1 MTDVTTTTVRTRT
14 TDLTTG
20 TSTDPTTAPGG
31 PAGSRWTLRE
41 HVGLRVAGLP
51 LDVVDDLRTPAA
63 TRWAEQVLDAQ
74 DALAAQA
81 ADLADALHEVIG
93 GLDDDGLRR
102 RLLAVRRQVFK
113 NALPPGLDEVRTALA
128 ALDPALAGRL
138 GDWADRR
145 GALERTVAEGAA
157 VLTAD
162 TDAAR
167 ARLLALADDPTLR
180 RGIQLASPAL
190 DQQLVTMRAPG
201 AKPPAAKRL
210 RKVERSLLSYVART
224 ACKTS
229 PFSTM
234 TGVAAAV
241 LDAAA
246 DPLRH
251 VPGPASSH
259 ARINV
264 TVIARLVEAV
274 LVDLGRRADLP
285 VTLSPGWRSDGD
297 RLRYVRHWTT
307 TGDDEAS
314 VSFDSIRDG
323 LYFLRRSGTL
333 DALTAFLND
342 RGQASAREVVTWLHE
357 RTGAETSQCE
367 QYLTIL
373 LDLGMLALPGFRTLV
388 HEPEPLRG
396 FQRALEDVGARW
408 ADELAGDLDGPIALV
423 QEFPTADLGRRR
435 EVLAALRE
443 TLLELVDSLGGERS
457 LPRTI
462 LYEDVRL
469 GDGLVPV
476 AARPWRDAFGA
487 DLEAVERLLPAFDVS
502 FPHRLVLL
510 GFFVARFGRGGRA
523 DDLLRV
529 VEDFHEDLY
538 DQYSSYTADR
548 RAWEG
553 EEYVPEEDWL
563 GRPELA
569 VVDDARQ
576 RLSAHVREATAS
588 DAPEV
593 VLDPAVVD
601 GLGAALDAVTAGGPR
616 PLGHFAQVVGDDGLL
631 VLNQSFGGPS
641 FPFSRFTHAFDD
653 LDEPLSRTLR
663 AAAAAHLPDDVVFAE
678 VTGGP
683 ATSNLNLH
691 SRLTDHVIVCPG
703 ESSDAPADEQLP
715 LDDLYLEH
723 DAERDRLVLRS
734 RRLGRQVVPVYNG
747 YLVPMALPKIA
758 RTLLLLSPTLMVRF
772 DVWGGVPKRVGA
784 EGVSTRPRVRVGSV
798 VLSRRTWAA
807 AAADLPL
814 RTPGQSDADWFLG
827 WHGWRRRHG
836 VPLQTFVTV
845 YPVERT
851 GAAAPKPQYL
861 DLASVLSLQAFE
873 AMVTDPADKAV
884 VAEMLPGPDGLTLR
898 DADGRAHVAEVA
910 LETFRTDHPTQ
921 DGARR

>member
-1 MTDVTTTTVRTRT
+1 MTDVTTTTEV
-14 TDLTTG
+14 TG
-20 TSTDPTTAPGG
+20 LGT
-31 PAGSRWTLRE
+31 RWTLRE

-51 LDVVDDLRTPAA
+51 WDVTDGLRTLAA
-63 TRWAEQVLDAQ
+63 TRWAHEVLDAQ
-74 DALAAQA
+74 DDLSAESAQL
-81 ADLADALHEVIG
+81 ADLLHEVIG

-113 NALPPGLDEVRTALA
+113 DVLPQDLDGVLA
-128 ALDPALAGRL
+128 ALADLSPQLAARL
-138 GDWADRR
+138 AAWADRR
-145 GALERTVAEGAA
+145 GTLGRRVDDGAA
-157 VLTAD
+157 VLAAD

-167 ARLLALADDPTLR
+167 VRLFELADDPTLR

-190 DQQLVTMRAPG
+190 DQQLVSMAAPG
-201 AKPPAAKRL
+201 AARPAAKRL

-234 TGVAAAV
+234 TGVAAAELSEWAEPV
-241 LDAAA
+241 RD
-246 DPLRH
+246 

-259 ARINV
+259 VRINV
-264 TVIARLVEAV
+264 TVIARLVEAI
-274 LVDLGRRADLP
+274 LGDPARRADLE

-307 TGDDEAS
+307 MGDDDAS

-333 DALTAFLND
+333 DALTGYLND
-342 RGQASAREVVTWLHE
+342 RGSASARAVVGWLAE
-357 RTGAETSQCE
+357 RTGAQAEQCE

-373 LDLGMLALPGFRTLV
+373 LDLGMLALPGFQTLV
-388 HEPEPLRG
+388 HTPDPLRG
-396 FQRALEDVGARW
+396 FQVALERVGARW
-408 ADELAGDLDGPIALV
+408 ADELASDLDGPVALV
-423 QEFPTADLGRRR
+423 DELPTADLDRRR
-435 EVLAALRE
+435 AVLAALRE
-443 TLLELVDSLGGERS
+443 LLLELLDGLGGERS

-469 GDGLVPV
+469 GDGLVAI

-487 DLEAVERLLPAFDVS
+487 DLAAVERLIPAFDVS

-523 DDLLRV
+523 EDLLRV

-548 RAWEG
+548 RTWDDEQ
-553 EEYVPEEDWL
+553 YVPEEDWL

-569 VVDDARQ
+569 VLDDARQ
-576 RLSAHVREATAS
+576 RLSAHVR
-588 DAPEV
+588 DAVAGGEPEV
-593 VLDPAVVD
+593 FLDPDVV
-601 GLGAALDAVTAGGPR
+601 GLIGDALDGVTGGPR
-616 PLGHFAQVVGDDGLL
+616 PLGHFAQVVGADDRML

-653 LDEPLSRTLR
+653 VAGGPLAHTLR
-663 AAAAAHLPDDVVFAE
+663 AAAAAHLPSDAVYAE

-691 SRLTDHVIVCPG
+691 RRLTDHVIVCPG
-703 ESSDAPADEQLP
+703 ESSDAPADEQIP
-715 LDDLYLEH
+715 LDDLYLLH
-723 DAERDRLVLRS
+723 DADRDRLVLRS
-734 RRLGRQVVPVYNG
+734 RRLEREVVPVYNG

-772 DVWGGVPKRVGA
+772 DVWGGVPKTVTTG
-784 EGVSTRPRVRVGSV
+784 GVSTRPRVRLGSV
-798 VLSRRTWAA
+798 VLSRRSWAVLG
-807 AAADLPL
+807 ADLPL
-814 RTPGQSDADWFLG
+814 RAPGQSDADWFLG
-827 WHGWRRRHG
+827 WHRWRRTHG
-836 VPLQTFVTV
+836 IPLQTFVTV
-845 YPVERT
+845 YPAQRT
-851 GAAAPKPQYL
+851 GAASPKPQFL

-884 VAEMLPGPDGLTLR
+884 VAEMLPGPDDLTLR
-898 DADGRAHVAEVA
+898 SADGRGHVTEIA
-910 LETFRTDHPTQ
+910 LETFRADAPTQ
-921 DGARR
+921 DGAGR